1 MKTRLKYLL
10 ISLVSFIGAITISSY
25 QLITDTPFDSVY
37 YLQVVLLVI
46 GWIFLIKMK
55 PIKSIK

>member
-10 ISLVSFIGAITISSY
+10 ISIVSFIGAIAISSY